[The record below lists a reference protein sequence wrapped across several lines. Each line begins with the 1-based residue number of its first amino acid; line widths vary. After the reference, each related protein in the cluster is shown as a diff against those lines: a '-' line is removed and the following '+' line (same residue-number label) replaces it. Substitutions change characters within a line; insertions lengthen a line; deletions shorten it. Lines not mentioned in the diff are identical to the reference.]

1 MTRASQD
8 LLGSYRLLNVVMSG
22 QTSQVWEAIHDAKG
36 QKFAIKILLS
46 DFRHQRAHIAF
57 LKQEFAVGKTLN
69 HPRVIRIF
77 EYGIDKISPY
87 LVMELFPYPNMKQ
100 FLRRGQ
106 DQIAHL
112 VTKVIDQ
119 SAEALAYFNDQGWI
133 HRDIKPDNFLVATE
147 GDVKL
152 IDFALAEKKKTGLA
166 KLFGGRSKIQGT
178 RSYMSPEQ
186 IRGQA
191 LDLRADLYSFGCSIF
206 ELVAGRP
213 PFTGG
218 NSDDL
223 LSKHLKS
230 PPPPLAA
237 ANSKVTQ
244 EFSDLVK
251 RMLAKRPEDRPES
264 LGRFLSE
271 FRALRVFK
279 ETPKPPPAAAARN
292 RNAG

>member
-1 MTRASQD
+1 MTRTSQD

-22 QTSQVWEAIHDAKG
+22 QTSQVWEAIHDGKG

-57 LKQEFAVGKTLN
+57 LKQEFAVGKSLN
-69 HPRVIRIF
+69 HPRVIHIYD
-77 EYGIDKISPY
+77 YGVDKISPY
-87 LVMELFPYPNMKQ
+87 LVMELFPHPNMKQ
-100 FLRRGQ
+100 FLRRGN
-106 DQIAHL
+106 DQIAYL

-119 SAEALAYFNDQGWI
+119 SAEALSYFNDQGWI
-133 HRDIKPDNFLVATE
+133 HRDIKPDNFLVATDGE
-147 GDVKL
+147 VKL

-191 LDLRADLYSFGCSIF
+191 LDIRADLYSFGCSIF
-206 ELVAGRP
+206 ELVAGRA

-223 LSKHLKS
+223 LSKHLKT
-230 PPPPLAA
+230 PPPPLASV
-237 ANSKVTQ
+237 NPKVTQ
-244 EFSDLVK
+244 EFSDLLK
-251 RMLAKRPEDRPES
+251 RMLAKRPEDRPDS
-264 LGRFLSE
+264 LAKFLRE
-271 FRALRVFK
+271 FRSLRVYK
-279 ETPKPPPAAAARN
+279 EAPKPPPAAVARN
-292 RNAG
+292 QNAG